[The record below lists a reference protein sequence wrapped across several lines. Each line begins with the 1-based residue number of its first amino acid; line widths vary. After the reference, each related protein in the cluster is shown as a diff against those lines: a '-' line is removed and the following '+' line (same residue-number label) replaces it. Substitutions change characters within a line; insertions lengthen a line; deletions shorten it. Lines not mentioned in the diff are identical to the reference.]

1 MEEKSVS
8 KAGPE
13 KEAGFQSF
21 CRDMAIWSNAMKSMR
36 LMVVEDGK
44 SQRKMLSDFLRSEGH
59 HVFEAE
65 NGPDALAG
73 LKENYVDVMLLD
85 YKMPGMNG
93 MEVLEKAKEITP
105 EIDVIM
111 MTAFGT
117 VETAVD
123 AMKAGAADYL
133 TKPVDLEEV
142 NILLRRLGERRLL
155 MKENRVLR
163 EELRSRG
170 ITADK
175 IIYRSAA
182 MEEVIN
188 MVGRVAASR
197 ATVLLQGES
206 GTGKELLARLL
217 HSLSPRS
224 EQPLV
229 IVNCAALPE
238 TLLESELFGHEKG
251 AFTGATRSRIGRF
264 EEADGG
270 SLFLDEIGELSWT
283 VQVKLLRF
291 LQEHEFQRVG
301 GNRTLSSDVRVIS
314 ATNKDLA
321 EKVKEGAFRDDLFYR
336 LNVVPITVPPLRERK
351 EDIVPL
357 VEHFISKFAAENA
370 KSVSGLDPQ
379 ARDLLLKYD
388 FPGNVRELENIIERA
403 VVITRR
409 SLIGVDDLPFGREQ
423 LDINDV
429 ISAEEAGD
437 LRDEVEKLEMRM
449 ILKAINGSNNNQS
462 RAAEQL
468 GISER
473 MLRYKLKKYKL
484 K

>member
-1 MEEKSVS
+1 
-8 KAGPE
+8 
-13 KEAGFQSF
+13 
-21 CRDMAIWSNAMKSMR
+21 MR

-44 SQRKMLSDFLRSEGH
+44 SQRRMLADFLRAEEH
-59 HVFEAE
+59 HVLEAE
-65 NGPDALAG
+65 DGPGALA
-73 LKENYVDVMLLD
+73 LLRDNYVDVMLLD
-85 YKMPGMNG
+85 YKMPGMDG
-93 MEVLEKAKEITP
+93 MAVLEKAREMTP

-111 MTAFGT
+111 MTAYGT
-117 VETAVD
+117 VQTAVG

-142 NILLRRLGERRLL
+142 NILIQRLGERRLL

-170 ITADK
+170 VTADK
-175 IIYRSAA
+175 IIYRSEA

-188 MVGRVAASR
+188 LAGRVAASR
-197 ATVLLQGES
+197 AAVLLQGES

-217 HSLSPRS
+217 HTLSPRS
-224 EQPLV
+224 QAPLV

-270 SLFLDEIGELSWT
+270 TLFLDEIGELTST

-321 EKVKEGAFRDDLFYR
+321 ARVRDGVFRDDLFYR

-357 VEHFISKFAAENA
+357 MDHFIARFAAENA
-370 KSVSGLDPQ
+370 KAVSGVDQQ

-403 VVITRR
+403 VVITR
-409 SLIGVDDLPFGREQ
+409 STLIGVDDLPFGPEQAEADCAGGPGEGALLRE
-423 LDINDV
+423 
-429 ISAEEAGD
+429 
-437 LRDEVEKLEMRM
+437 EVEKLEVHM
-449 ILKAINGSNNNQS
+449 IRKAVKDSGHNQS
-462 RAAEQL
+462 RAAERL

-473 MLRYKLKKYKL
+473 MLRYKLKKYDL